1 MITFE
6 GDNYKFEVFSYYD
19 EENNGYYTNMGRI
32 HFLHSSIGIDYIEGT
47 LYETEKEFVENCFGV
62 MDEIITEMTI
72 MGIHK
77 IRFKNGEEI
86 TSESLKDMKI
96 GLAIPSSDPLDHIM
110 EDNI

>member
-6 GDNYKFEVFSYYD
+6 GDNYKFEVFSYYH

-32 HFLHSSIGIDYIEGT
+32 RFQTSPVGIDYIEGT

-62 MDEIITEMTI
+62 MDEIITRMDI
-72 MGIHK
+72 MEIHK

-86 TSESLKDMKI
+86 TSESLKDAKI
-96 GLAIPSSDPLDHIM
+96 GLAKPMIH
-110 EDNI
+110 

>member
-6 GDNYKFEVFSYYD
+6 GDNYKFEVFSYYHKD
-19 EENNGYYTNMGRI
+19 KKFYTNMGRI
-32 HFLHSSIGIDYIEGT
+32 HFQTSPIDIDYIEGT

-86 TSESLKDMKI
+86 TSESLKDAKI
-96 GLAIPSSDPLDHIM
+96 GLAKPIDPYY
-110 EDNI
+110 